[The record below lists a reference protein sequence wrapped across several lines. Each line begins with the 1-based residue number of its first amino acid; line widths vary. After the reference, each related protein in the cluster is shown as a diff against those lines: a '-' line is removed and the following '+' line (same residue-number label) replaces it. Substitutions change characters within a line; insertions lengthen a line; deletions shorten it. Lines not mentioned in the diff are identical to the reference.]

1 MAKQNLQE
9 RFQKLA
15 GIKSL
20 NEKIDMEGMHG
31 EGMHGEGHG
40 LSVDQLKS
48 MMEETDNEGRMIN
61 EGLFTAIGGIVAL
74 IGTAGVVSA
83 IEMALEDP
91 VIAEKYPKLKKVF
104 EFLQDIGK
112 SAGSELRR

>member
-1 MAKQNLQE
+1 
-9 RFQKLA
+9 
-15 GIKSL
+15 
-20 NEKIDMEGMHG
+20 
-31 EGMHGEGHG
+31 
-40 LSVDQLKS
+40 
-48 MMEETDNEGRMIN
+48 MMEETDNEGKMMN